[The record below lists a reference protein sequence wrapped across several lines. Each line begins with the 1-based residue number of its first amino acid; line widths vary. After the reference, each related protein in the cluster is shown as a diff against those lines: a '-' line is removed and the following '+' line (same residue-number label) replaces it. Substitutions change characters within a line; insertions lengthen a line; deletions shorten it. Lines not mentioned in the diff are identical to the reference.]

1 MNIKRKTL
9 LSAFILLAYVF
20 TLFAPVGLIPEEI
33 TLKPALAAGG
43 IDSIVSDD
51 GTIAIKTDE
60 GLKTGVKKTKYLIN
74 MFSVFAILI
83 ITGCLLFAWIRVA
96 SSQGRGENRAEAL
109 KGVGWVL
116 VAAAGVG
123 ATALII
129 GVAYNTFNS

>member
-1 MNIKRKTL
+1 MIIKRKTL
-9 LSAFILLAYVF
+9 LSVIILLVYAF
-20 TLFAPVGLIPEEI
+20 TLFAPVGLLPVDIS
-33 TLKPALAAGG
+33 LKPALAASS

-60 GLKTGVKKTKYLIN
+60 GLKTGVKKTKYLLN

-83 ITGCLLFAWIRVA
+83 VTGCLLFAWIRVA
-96 SSQGRGENRAEAL
+96 SSQGRGETRAEAL
-109 KGVGWVL
+109 KGVMWVL
-116 VAAAGVG
+116 ISAAGIG